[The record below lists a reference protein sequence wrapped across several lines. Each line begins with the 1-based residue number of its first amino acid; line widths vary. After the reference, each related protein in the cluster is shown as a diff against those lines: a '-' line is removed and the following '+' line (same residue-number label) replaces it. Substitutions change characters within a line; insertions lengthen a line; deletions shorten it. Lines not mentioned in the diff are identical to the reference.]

1 MIPNWIY
8 YVLSRVRTLKGLV
21 FCKKL
26 DENRTY
32 PCDPSLLNIEE
43 RIGNE
48 LEQQLFATRNE
59 MNEYL
64 KYEEEYMIIT

>member
-1 MIPNWIY
+1 M
-8 YVLSRVRTLKGLV
+8 KGLV

-32 PCDPSLLNIEE
+32 PCDPSLLHFEQ
-43 RIGNE
+43 RMRDE

-59 MNEYL
+59 TNEYL
-64 KYEEEYMIIT
+64 KYEEEYMIVT